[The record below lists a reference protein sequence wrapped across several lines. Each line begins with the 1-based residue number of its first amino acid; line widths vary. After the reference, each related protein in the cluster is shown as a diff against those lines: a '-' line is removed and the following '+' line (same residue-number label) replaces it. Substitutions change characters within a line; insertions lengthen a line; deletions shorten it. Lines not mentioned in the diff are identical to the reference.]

1 MRYAFSAI
9 LGLALLGCSG
19 ASPVAI
25 QAGDKCANCDRIVT
39 EPRFGAEL
47 VGTDGQ
53 TAKFHSPGCL
63 ADYLTAYKGGIK
75 NIFVTDYDSGK
86 LFAVQ
91 NALFVRDRIDENTGE
106 RDYLAFRSATAA
118 GAYAREH
125 SSDAVDWAAVRT
137 LAAAAKNKK
146 KK

>member
-19 ASPVAI
+19 ADPVPI
-25 QAGDKCANCDRIVT
+25 QAGDTCAHCDRIVS
-39 EPRFGAEL
+39 EPRLGAEL

-53 TAKFHSPGCL
+53 ISKFHSPGCL

-75 NIFVTDYDSGK
+75 DIFVTDYDSGK
-86 LFAVQ
+86 LFSVQ
-91 NALFVRDRIDENTGE
+91 TALFVRDRIDEETGE

-118 GAYAREH
+118 GTYAREH
-125 SSDAVDWAAVRT
+125 SSAAVDWAAVRT
-137 LAAAAKNKK
+137 LAAGAKNKK
-146 KK
+146 K